1 MGTPKTLAR
10 IRERFYWKNMLSEV
24 KNYVKSCDLCQ
35 RRKIAP
41 TKGQGL
47 YQPLPVADRIFETIS
62 IDTLGPLPDSDGY
75 RYCVVIT
82 DQLSRMAIVEPIK
95 SGEAEEILEVLR
107 KRVLLRFG
115 VPEHLIA
122 DRGRNISSDYC
133 KRFYDEF
140 GIKLHRT
147 TTFHPRSNSITENFN
162 KVLGQSLAIL
172 SKERKLWHEF
182 VPYIEFAYNTSVNR
196 TTGFS
201 PYYIAYGVH
210 PRLKIEGQLGVKRLV
225 DKDSLYLETICERLA
240 YIREKAKKM
249 FLTSQQQ
256 HKNRIDPFR
265 REVIFF
271 PGDEVLVQQPQLRKT
286 RGGKLKDTYS
296 GTWIVL
302 KRIAPNNYLL
312 MSSSGSYRTDI
323 VNVERMKIYHPR
335 NPEGGRIA
343 LANVATQS
351 TGKPET
357 SISETIELKR
367 SSWIKYRLQPAVSE
381 QSCQT
386 DLNNDISLT
395 QKDST
400 RITIKTPIREKPEPL
415 PRRHSRLRKP
425 VDRYGQWI
433 MNGLN

>member
-1 MGTPKTLAR
+1 
-10 IRERFYWKNMLSEV
+10 
-24 KNYVKSCDLCQ
+24 
-35 RRKIAP
+35 
-41 TKGQGL
+41 
-47 YQPLPVADRIFETIS
+47 
-62 IDTLGPLPDSDGY
+62 
-75 RYCVVIT
+75 VVIT

-147 TTFHPRSNSITENFN
+147 TAFHPRSNAITENFN

-172 SKERKLWHEF
+172 SKERKHWHEF

-201 PYYIAYGVH
+201 PYYIAYGVN

-225 DKDSLYLETICERLA
+225 DKNSLYLETICERLA

-265 REVIFF
+265 REVTFF

-302 KRIAPNNYLL
+302 KRVAPNNYLL
-312 MSSSGSYRTDI
+312 MSSSGTYRTDI

-335 NPEGGRIA
+335 NPEGGRIT

-381 QSCQT
+381 QSSQT
-386 DLNNDISLT
+386 DLNNDLT
-395 QKDST
+395 ITQEKST
-400 RITIKTPIREKPEPL
+400 RINVPEAPTRERSKSVV
-415 PRRHSRLRKP
+415 RKSSRIRKP
-425 VDRYGQWI
+425 ADRYGQWI